1 MVRNLGGGNR
11 AKKQA
16 NKRSTGGGGGVQKG
30 TRFAKD
36 EAEVYATVISPFGNN
51 MCKVI
56 CIDGVERLCVI
67 RGKFRGKG
75 KRNNLINRGV
85 CVLVGLYE
93 WSSANTTKSKLP
105 KCDLLEVYS
114 DGDKE
119 RLQQRGGDWNWDTIK
134 NPDVVHTKSLG
145 EDIEFTYTVDYSQ
158 PDSRDA
164 QSNVIIASGNDIDPD
179 DI

>member
-1 MVRNLGGGNR
+1 MVRNQGGGNR

-16 NKRSTGGGGGVQKG
+16 SKRSKGGGGGIQKG
-30 TRFAKD
+30 TRFAKE
-36 EAEVYATVISPFGNN
+36 EAEVYACVISPFGNN

-56 CIDGVERLCVI
+56 CLDGIERLCVI
-67 RGKFRGKG
+67 RGKFRGRG

-85 CVLVGLYE
+85 WVLVGLYE
-93 WSSANTTKSKLP
+93 WSSNSAGSGLP

-119 RLQQRGGDWNWDTIK
+119 RLQQRSGDNNWDVIK
-134 NPDVVHTKSLG
+134 NLDGVSSKSL
-145 EDIEFTYTVDYSQ
+145 EDDIEFTYATDYNDISDNTCLQ
-158 PDSRDA
+158 T
-164 QSNVIIASGNDIDPD
+164 NIISETDIDPD